1 MVLKTVLT
9 LLFALSLL
17 FNLFFAIGYV
27 QAQRQANAGPSEK
40 TPVAVQVSEALELD
54 EPQEEVYQSLRQRL
68 RAVRDDT
75 MADMRAVQEELA
87 AAIQDPNPDR
97 ERMQQAM
104 DRIDAMGR
112 ALREAEI
119 QTLREFLDVLDTE
132 QQNALLARLMFNP
145 RRGGRES
152 TESLRR
158 SFDGDGDGQLS
169 DEEWSNLHR
178 DMQRRHQE
186 RKERFEA
193 HREAWRDMHAK
204 FDANGDGELDEDEMK
219 ALRAWRREN
228 GFRRGGGPPP
238 PPPPGGSPAGDGGG
252 F

>member
-1 MVLKTVLT
+1 MSESTEVHAVSSDRPTLLKTALT
-9 LLFALSLL
+9 LVFALSLL
-17 FNLFFAIGYV
+17 FNLFFAIGYA
-27 QAQRQANAGPSEK
+27 QARRQAASTSVPAEK
-40 TPVAVQVSEALELD
+40 TPVGVQVSEALELD
-54 EPQEEVYQSLRQRL
+54 QPQEEVYQSLRQRL
-68 RAVRDDT
+68 RAVREDT

-87 AAIQDPNPDR
+87 AALQDPNPDR

-119 QTLREFLDVLDTE
+119 QTLREFLDVLNTE

-145 RRGGRES
+145 RRGGGRES

-158 SFDGDGDGQLS
+158 SFDADGDGTLS

-193 HREAWRDMHAK
+193 QREAWKNMHAK
-204 FDANGDGELDEDEMK
+204 FDANGDGELDDAEMQ
-219 ALRAWRREN
+219 ALREWRR
-228 GFRRGGGPPP
+228 
-238 PPPPGGSPAGDGGG
+238 
-252 F
+252 